1 MGSTPDLD
9 LGCSA
14 GFLIQRRKHR
24 GINTGFRFRNFSFQ
38 HETGTHACVDSKEKT
53 ASSIVELTT
62 FQFQF
67 SSFWFKFPSFKFQF
81 PSFNFQGRELPH
93 LLEKFGDLVPQ
104 TTWETRNQLLQ
115 IIYGYGLARLQT
127 QW

>member
-9 LGCSA
+9 FGIFHFSMRLELMHVWTA
-14 GFLIQRRKHR
+14 KRKPHRRLLSCR
-24 GINTGFRFRNFSFQ
+24 RFSFN
-38 HETGTHACVDSKEKT
+38 
-53 ASSIVELTT
+53 
-62 FQFQF
+62 FQVSGLNFQV
-67 SSFWFKFPSFKFQF
+67 SSFKFQF